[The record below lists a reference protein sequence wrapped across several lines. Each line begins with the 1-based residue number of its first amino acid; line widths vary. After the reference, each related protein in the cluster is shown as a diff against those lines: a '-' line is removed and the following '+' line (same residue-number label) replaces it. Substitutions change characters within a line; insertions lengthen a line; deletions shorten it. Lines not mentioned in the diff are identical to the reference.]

1 MHRVLTLLLSLT
13 LVAGLAGCGKAEK
26 ALDQAAI
33 SRDLKQKGTLDLM
46 KEAGEDE
53 YEPPRDGRLT
63 EQQVQMYLKVRE
75 HEKAIVQVAR
85 KEAEAHAK
93 KAEGKEKSLAGM
105 MAGLKTLGSVADMV
119 TADIRAAKE
128 LGFNTAEYQW
138 VKEKVLEAS
147 GAAYGEKL
155 SESFSTMM
163 NTQVET
169 LKKQLA
175 EAKDDATRQ
184 FLQEALKGAEE
195 ARAEM
200 AKSAEQQ
207 DPAVAYNKQLL
218 SKHESALNALA
229 HEFSKW
235 EGKEGEAQAA
245 VKKWDQELTES
256 AKASRNQ

>member
-1 MHRVLTLLLSLT
+1 MHRVTALLLSLI
-13 LVAGLAGCGKAEK
+13 LAAGLAGCGKAEK
-26 ALDQAAI
+26 VLDQASI
-33 SRDLKQKGTLDLM
+33 SRDLKQKGTLDLL
-46 KEAGEDE
+46 KETAEDE

-63 EQQVQMYLKVRE
+63 DQQVKMYLKVRE
-75 HEKAIVQVAR
+75 HEKEILQVAR
-85 KEAEAHAK
+85 KEAETHAK

-163 NTQVET
+163 DTQVET

-175 EAKDDATRQ
+175 EAKDDTTRQ

-200 AKSAEQQ
+200 AKSAEPE
-207 DPAVAYNKQLL
+207 DPAIAYNKQIL
-218 SKHESALNALA
+218 SKYENALTA
-229 HEFSKW
+229 LTHEFAKW
-235 EGKEGEAQAA
+235 EGKEGETQAA
-245 VKKWDQELTES
+245 VEKWDAEMAQ
-256 AKASRNQ
+256 AKAARDQ

>member
-1 MHRVLTLLLSLT
+1 MRVTTLLLCLT
-13 LVAGLAGCGKAEK
+13 LVAALAGCGKAEK
-26 ALDQAAI
+26 VLEQAAI
-33 SRDLKQKGTLDLM
+33 SKDLKQKGTLDLM
-46 KEAGEDE
+46 KEAAEDD
-53 YEPPRDGRLT
+53 YQPPANGRLSE
-63 EQQVQMYLKVRE
+63 EQIQMYMKVRE
-75 HEKAIVQVAR
+75 HEKQIVQVAR
-85 KEAEAHAK
+85 KEAETHAK

-163 NTQVET
+163 DTQVET
-169 LKKQLA
+169 LKKQLE
-175 EAKDDATRQ
+175 EAKDDTTRQ
-184 FLQEALKGAEE
+184 FLQDALKGAED

-207 DPAVAYNKQLL
+207 DPAIAYNKQIL

-229 HEFSKW
+229 HEFAKW
-235 EGKEGEAQAA
+235 EGKEGETQAA
-245 VKKWDQELTES
+245 VQKWEQELNKST
-256 AKASRNQ
+256 AQANQ